1 MPEST
6 EVSDPAADRAS
17 GTGGVEGAVPRAGET
32 PAACQLAD
40 VPAAFDRAAAT
51 YDRMVNLNPGYHR
64 HLQAAADALVEKL
77 PVGSG
82 LTVVD
87 LGCGSG
93 ASTDALVN
101 SMGHRG
107 QAYTAI
113 GVDGSAGMLEQAR
126 SKPWPTWV
134 SFAQAR
140 AEELSR
146 VVGEGGHGAD
156 GAVGAAGNGSHGSAG
171 AGGSDAVVAGVLA
184 AYLFRNVADR
194 DAVLRSVWELLAP
207 GGVLV
212 VQDYSVAGS
221 PKARARWNAVS
232 WSVVIPLSKVI
243 NRDTGIY
250 RYLWRSVLDND
261 SVDDFAARM
270 IGAGYTEVEHRTAGG
285 WQRDILHTFRGRK
298 PA

>member
-1 MPEST
+1 MTATPHPGVST
-6 EVSDPAADRAS
+6 ADPGSDTARTDSSRAD
-17 GTGGVEGAVPRAGET
+17 VPRTDAAPSAVAGEIR
-32 PAACQLAD
+32 D

-51 YDRMVNLNPGYHR
+51 YDTMVNLNPGYHR
-64 HLQAAADALVEKL
+64 HLQSAADALAEKL
-77 PVGSG
+77 PAGPG
-82 LTVVD
+82 LTVID

-107 QAYTAI
+107 HAFTAV
-113 GVDGSAGMLEQAR
+113 GVDGSAGMLTEAR

-134 SFAQAR
+134 SFQQSR
-140 AEELSR
+140 AEELP
-146 VVGEGGHGAD
+146 AL
-156 GAVGAAGNGSHGSAG
+156 AGSLPQVS
-171 AGGSDAVVAGVLA
+171 GVLA
-184 AYLFRNVADR
+184 AYLFRNVSDR

-212 VQDYSVAGS
+212 VQDYSVSGS
-221 PKARARWNAVS
+221 SMARAVWNAVS

-243 NRDTGIY
+243 NRDTAIY

-261 SVDDFAARM
+261 AVDVFTDRM
-270 IGAGYTEVEHRTAGG
+270 QRAGFVDVEHRTVDG

>member
-1 MPEST
+1 
-6 EVSDPAADRAS
+6 
-17 GTGGVEGAVPRAGET
+17 
-32 PAACQLAD
+32 
-40 VPAAFDRAAAT
+40 
-51 YDRMVNLNPGYHR
+51 MVNLNPGYHR
-64 HLQAAADALVEKL
+64 HLQSAADALVERL
-77 PVGSG
+77 PDGSG

-134 SFAQAR
+134 SFAEAR
-140 AEELSR
+140 AEDLSR
-146 VVGEGGHGAD
+146 VVGVAGTDSGGT
-156 GAVGAAGNGSHGSAG
+156 AAPGGNGSHDPADPAATG
-171 AGGSDAVVAGVLA
+171 ALAGVLA
-184 AYLFRNVADR
+184 AYLFRNVSDR

-261 SVDDFAARM
+261 SVDEFTARM
-270 IGAGYTEVEHRTAGG
+270 LAAGYVDVEHRTAGG
-285 WQRDILHTFRGRK
+285 WQRGILHTFRGRK
-298 PA
+298 PV

>member
-1 MPEST
+1 VT
-6 EVSDPAADRAS
+6 DV
-17 GTGGVEGAVPRAGET
+17 TGRDVD
-32 PAACQLAD
+32 LAD

-51 YDRMVNLNPGYHR
+51 YDVMVNLNPGYHR
-64 HLQAAADALVEKL
+64 HLQSAANALAEAL
-77 PVGSG
+77 PAGSAP
-82 LTVVD
+82 TVVD

-107 QAYTAI
+107 QAYAAI
-113 GVDGSAGMLEQAR
+113 GVDGSAGMLAEAR

-134 SFAQAR
+134 SFTQAR
-140 AEELSR
+140 AEDLSSVTESLPGLR
-146 VVGEGGHGAD
+146 GT
-156 GAVGAAGNGSHGSAG
+156 NGGSAD
-171 AGGSDAVVAGVLA
+171 GGSDGVAGVLA
-184 AYLFRNVADR
+184 AYLFRNIEDR
-194 DAVLRSVWELLAP
+194 DAVLRSVWDLLAP

-221 PKARARWNAVS
+221 SSARAIWNAVS

-243 NRDTGIY
+243 NRDTSIY

-261 SVDDFAARM
+261 SVDVFAGRM
-270 IGAGYTEVEHRTAGG
+270 QRAGFVDVEHRTVDG
-285 WQRDILHTFRGRK
+285 WQRDILHTYRGRK

>member
-1 MPEST
+1 MTEST
-6 EVSDPAADRAS
+6 ARDH
-17 GTGGVEGAVPRAGET
+17 GI
-32 PAACQLAD
+32 AD

-51 YDRMVNLNPGYHR
+51 YDVMVNLNPGYHR
-64 HLQAAADALVEKL
+64 HLQSAADALAESL
-77 PVGSG
+77 PAGRG

-107 QAYTAI
+107 HAYAAI
-113 GVDGSAGMLEQAR
+113 GIDGSAGMLAEAR

-140 AEELSR
+140 AEELASVTESLPGIR
-146 VVGEGGHGAD
+146 VQASGD
-156 GAVGAAGNGSHGSAG
+156 NGSAG
-171 AGGSDAVVAGVLA
+171 PDPAAPGVAGVLA
-184 AYLFRNVADR
+184 AYLFRNIGDR
-194 DAVLRSVWELLAP
+194 DSVLRSVWDLLAP

-221 PKARARWNAVS
+221 SSARWTWNAVS

-243 NRDTGIY
+243 NRDTSIY

-261 SVDDFAARM
+261 SVDVFADRM
-270 IGAGYTEVEHRTAGG
+270 QRAGFIDVEHRTVDG

>member
-1 MPEST
+1 LT
-6 EVSDPAADRAS
+6 EL
-17 GTGGVEGAVPRAGET
+17 TGRDLGI
-32 PAACQLAD
+32 AD

-51 YDRMVNLNPGYHR
+51 YDVMVNLNPGYHR
-64 HLQAAADALVEKL
+64 HLQSAADALAESL
-77 PVGSG
+77 PAGRG
-82 LTVVD
+82 LTVLD

-107 QAYTAI
+107 DAYTAV
-113 GVDGSAGMLEQAR
+113 GVDGSAGMLAEAR

-140 AEELSR
+140 AEELGSVTESLPGLR
-146 VVGEGGHGAD
+146 GGTVGENASS
-156 GAVGAAGNGSHGSAG
+156 GSHG
-171 AGGSDAVVAGVLA
+171 VAGVLA
-184 AYLFRNVADR
+184 AYLFRNIGDR
-194 DAVLRSVWELLAP
+194 DAVLRSVWELLQP

-212 VQDYSVAGS
+212 VQDYSVTGS
-221 PKARARWNAVS
+221 PSARVMWNAVS

-243 NRDTGIY
+243 NRDTSIY

-261 SVDDFAARM
+261 SVDASTDRM
-270 IGAGYTEVEHRTAGG
+270 QRAGFVDVEHRTVDG

>member
-1 MPEST
+1 MT
-6 EVSDPAADRAS
+6 TRDL
-17 GTGGVEGAVPRAGET
+17 GVD
-32 PAACQLAD
+32 D
-40 VPAAFDRAAAT
+40 VPAAFDRAART
-51 YDRMVNLNPGYHR
+51 YDKMVNLNPGYHR
-64 HLQAAADALVEKL
+64 HLQSAADALVERL
-77 PVGSG
+77 PDGSG

-107 QAYTAI
+107 RAFTAVGI
-113 GVDGSAGMLEQAR
+113 DGSAGMLEEAR

-140 AEELSR
+140 AEDLSS
-146 VVGEGGHGAD
+146 VGGPLATTLRGGGAD
-156 GAVGAAGNGSHGSAG
+156 GNGSHGG
-171 AGGSDAVVAGVLA
+171 ASGVAGVLA
-184 AYLFRNVADR
+184 AYLFRNVVDR
-194 DAVLRSVWELLAP
+194 DAVLRAVWDLLAP
-207 GGVLV
+207 GGILV

-221 PKARARWNAVS
+221 ARARITWHAVS

-243 NRDTGIY
+243 GSDTGLY

-261 SVDDFAARM
+261 TVDHFAARM
-270 IGAGYTEVEHRTAGG
+270 LAGGFVDVEHRTVSG
-285 WQRDILHTFRGRK
+285 WQRRILHTFRARK

>member
-1 MPEST
+1 VSPVHPEPAL
-6 EVSDPAADRAS
+6 SDSVVAAATTGSDNAADH
-17 GTGGVEGAVPRAGET
+17 GI
-32 PAACQLAD
+32 AD

-64 HLQAAADALVEKL
+64 HLQSAADALVERL
-77 PVGSG
+77 PAGRG
-82 LTVVD
+82 LTVID

-107 QAYTAI
+107 QTYTAV
-113 GVDGSAGMLEQAR
+113 GVDGSAGMLEEAR

-140 AEELSR
+140 AEDLPELLTSLPGVR
-146 VVGEGGHGAD
+146 GARSGDRGTLETNGHGGSSGARGPD
-156 GAVGAAGNGSHGSAG
+156 GTVG
-171 AGGSDAVVAGVLA
+171 VAGVLA

-194 DAVLRSVWELLAP
+194 DAVLRSVWDLLTP
-207 GGVLV
+207 GGALV

-221 PKARARWNAVS
+221 PQARARWNAVS

-243 NRDTGIY
+243 NRDTGLY

-261 SVDDFAARM
+261 SVDEFAARM
-270 IGAGYTEVEHRTAGG
+270 MAAGFVDVEHRTAGG

>member
-1 MPEST
+1 MT
-6 EVSDPAADRAS
+6 DVADRDL
-17 GTGGVEGAVPRAGET
+17 GID
-32 PAACQLAD
+32 D

-51 YDRMVNLNPGYHR
+51 YDVMVNLNPGYHR
-64 HLQAAADALVEKL
+64 HLQSAADALAESL
-77 PVGSG
+77 PAGRG

-107 QAYTAI
+107 QPYTAI
-113 GVDGSAGMLEQAR
+113 GVDGSAGMLAEAR

-134 SFAQAR
+134 SFAQGR
-140 AEELSR
+140 AEELSAVTESLPGLR
-146 VVGEGGHGAD
+146 SGASGE
-156 GAVGAAGNGSHGSAG
+156 NGSSAPHG
-171 AGGSDAVVAGVLA
+171 VAGVLA
-184 AYLFRNVADR
+184 AYLFRNIGDR
-194 DAVLRSVWELLAP
+194 DAVLRSVWDLLAP

-221 PKARARWNAVS
+221 SSARAMWSAVS
-232 WSVVIPLSKVI
+232 WSVVIPLSKII
-243 NRDTGIY
+243 NRDTSIY

-261 SVDDFAARM
+261 STDVFAARM
-270 IGAGYTEVEHRTAGG
+270 QRAGFVDVEHRTVDG
-285 WQRDILHTFRGRK
+285 WQRDILHTYRGRK

>member
-1 MPEST
+1 MSGVPHTPEL
-6 EVSDPAADRAS
+6 SDPDVAS
-17 GTGGVEGAVPRAGET
+17 VT
-32 PAACQLAD
+32 PASDGAGVAEVGD

-64 HLQAAADALVEKL
+64 HLQSAADALVEKL
-77 PVGSG
+77 PSGAG

-107 QAYTAI
+107 HAYRAV
-113 GVDGSAGMLEQAR
+113 GVDGSGGMLEQAR

-134 SFAQAR
+134 SFSQAR
-140 AEELSR
+140 AEELST
-146 VVGEGGHGAD
+146 VIGP
-156 GAVGAAGNGSHGSAG
+156 NGRSRP
-171 AGGSDAVVAGVLA
+171 VAGVLA
-184 AYLFRNVADR
+184 AYLFRNVDDR
-194 DAVLRSVWELLAP
+194 DAVLRSVWDLLMP

-221 PKARARWNAVS
+221 PHARTRWNVVS

-243 NRDTGIY
+243 NRDTGLY

-261 SVDDFAARM
+261 AVSQFAARM
-270 IGAGYTEVEHRTAGG
+270 LAAGFVDVEHRTAGG
-285 WQRDILHTFRGRK
+285 WQKGILHTYRGRK

>member
-1 MPEST
+1 MSGVPHTPEL
-6 EVSDPAADRAS
+6 SDPDVARATS
-17 GTGGVEGAVPRAGET
+17 GSDASDDLAP
-32 PAACQLAD
+32 AD

-64 HLQAAADALVEKL
+64 HLQSAADALVEKL
-77 PVGSG
+77 PDGPG

-107 QAYTAI
+107 QAYTAV

-134 SFAQAR
+134 SFAQSR
-140 AEELSR
+140 AEELAGVLAAAGRDRSGR
-146 VVGEGGHGAD
+146 VGEA
-156 GAVGAAGNGSHGSAG
+156 NGRPEHA
-171 AGGSDAVVAGVLA
+171 VAGVLA

-194 DAVLRSVWELLAP
+194 DAVLRSVWDLLMP

-221 PKARARWNAVS
+221 PRARARWNAVS

-243 NRDTGIY
+243 NRDTGLY

-261 SVDDFAARM
+261 SVDEFAARM
-270 IGAGYTEVEHRTAGG
+270 LAAGFVDVEHRTAGG
-285 WQRDILHTFRGRK
+285 WQKGILHTYRGRK

>member
-1 MPEST
+1 MT
-6 EVSDPAADRAS
+6 EL
-17 GTGGVEGAVPRAGET
+17 TGRDLGI
-32 PAACQLAD
+32 AD

-51 YDRMVNLNPGYHR
+51 YDVMVNLNPGYHR
-64 HLQAAADALVEKL
+64 HLQSAADALAESL
-77 PVGSG
+77 PAGPA

-107 QAYTAI
+107 QHYTAI
-113 GVDGSAGMLEQAR
+113 GVDGSAGMLAEAR

-134 SFAQAR
+134 SFTQSR
-140 AEELSR
+140 AEDLSSVAESLPGLR
-146 VVGEGGHGAD
+146 G
-156 GAVGAAGNGSHGSAG
+156 GAAGGNGSTGSPG
-171 AGGSDAVVAGVLA
+171 VAGVLA
-184 AYLFRNVADR
+184 AYLFRNIDDR
-194 DAVLRSVWELLAP
+194 DAVLRSVWDLLAP

-221 PKARARWNAVS
+221 SSARVTWNAVS
-232 WSVVIPLSKVI
+232 WSVVIPLSKII
-243 NRDTGIY
+243 NRDTSIY

-261 SVDDFAARM
+261 SVDVFAERM
-270 IGAGYTEVEHRTAGG
+270 QRAGFVDVEHRTVGG
-285 WQRDILHTFRGRK
+285 WQRGILHTYRGRK

>member
-1 MPEST
+1 MTEST
-6 EVSDPAADRAS
+6 ARDH
-17 GTGGVEGAVPRAGET
+17 GI
-32 PAACQLAD
+32 AD

-51 YDRMVNLNPGYHR
+51 YDVMVNLNPGYHR
-64 HLQAAADALVEKL
+64 HLQSAADALAESL
-77 PVGSG
+77 PTGRG

-107 QAYTAI
+107 HAYTAI
-113 GVDGSAGMLEQAR
+113 GIDGSAGMLAEAR

-140 AEELSR
+140 AEELSSVTGSLPGLR
-146 VVGEGGHGAD
+146 G
-156 GAVGAAGNGSHGSAG
+156 GAAGENGSAG
-171 AGGSDAVVAGVLA
+171 SDRASTGVAGVLA
-184 AYLFRNVADR
+184 AYLFRNIGDR
-194 DAVLRSVWELLAP
+194 DAVLRSVWDLLAP

-221 PKARARWNAVS
+221 SSARATWSAVS

-243 NRDTGIY
+243 NRDTSIY

-261 SVDDFAARM
+261 SVEVFADRM
-270 IGAGYTEVEHRTAGG
+270 QRAGFVDVEHRTVDG

>member
-1 MPEST
+1 MT
-6 EVSDPAADRAS
+6 EV
-17 GTGGVEGAVPRAGET
+17 TGRDLGI
-32 PAACQLAD
+32 AD

-51 YDRMVNLNPGYHR
+51 YDVMVNLNPGYHR
-64 HLQAAADALVEKL
+64 HLQSAADALAESL
-77 PVGSG
+77 PAGRA

-107 QAYTAI
+107 QPYTAI
-113 GVDGSAGMLEQAR
+113 GVDGSAGMLAEAR

-140 AEELSR
+140 AEELSSVTESLAGTAGRWVRRER
-146 VVGEGGHGAD
+146 VESAPHG
-156 GAVGAAGNGSHGSAG
+156 
-171 AGGSDAVVAGVLA
+171 VAGVLA
-184 AYLFRNVADR
+184 AYLFRNIGDR
-194 DAVLRSVWELLAP
+194 DAVLRSVWDLLAP

-221 PKARARWNAVS
+221 SSARVIWNAVS
-232 WSVVIPLSKVI
+232 WSVVIPLSKII
-243 NRDTGIY
+243 NRDTSIY

-261 SVDDFAARM
+261 SVDVFAARM
-270 IGAGYTEVEHRTAGG
+270 QRAGFVDVEHRTVDG
-285 WQRDILHTFRGRK
+285 WQRDILHTYRGRK

>member
-1 MPEST
+1 MTARELGIP
-6 EVSDPAADRAS
+6 
-17 GTGGVEGAVPRAGET
+17 
-32 PAACQLAD
+32 D
-40 VPAAFDRAAAT
+40 VPTAFDAAAAT

-77 PVGSG
+77 PEGRD
-82 LTVVD
+82 LTVID

-107 QAYTAI
+107 QAFTAI
-113 GVDGSAGMLEQAR
+113 GVDGSAGMLHEAR

-134 SFAQAR
+134 SFRQAR
-140 AEELSR
+140 AEDLSDIAR
-146 VVGEGGHGAD
+146 SLASGGVEGNGVYGSHGFH
-156 GAVGAAGNGSHGSAG
+156 GSNGSNGSHGS
-171 AGGSDAVVAGVLA
+171 GGSPGPYGGAAGVLA
-184 AYLFRNVADR
+184 AYLFRNVDDR
-194 DAVLRSVWELLAP
+194 DAVLRSVYDLLAP

-221 PKARARWNAVS
+221 SRARWVWSAVS
-232 WSVVIPLSKVI
+232 WSVVIPLSRVI
-243 NRDTGIY
+243 NSDTGLY

-261 SVDDFAARM
+261 SVPAFADRM
-270 IGAGYTEVEHRTAGG
+270 MACGFTDVETRTADG
-285 WQRDILHTFRGRK
+285 WQYGILHTYRGRR

>member
-1 MPEST
+1 MSPVHPEPAL
-6 EVSDPAADRAS
+6 SDSVVAAAT
-17 GTGGVEGAVPRAGET
+17 TGSDNSEDHGVD
-32 PAACQLAD
+32 D

-64 HLQAAADALVEKL
+64 HLQSAADALIERL
-77 PVGSG
+77 PAGRG
-82 LTVVD
+82 LTVID

-107 QAYTAI
+107 QSYTAL
-113 GVDGSAGMLEQAR
+113 GVDGSAGMLEEAR

-134 SFAQAR
+134 TFAQAR
-140 AEELSR
+140 AEELPELLS
-146 VVGEGGHGAD
+146 
-156 GAVGAAGNGSHGSAG
+156 
-171 AGGSDAVVAGVLA
+171 SDAAEASGTSGVAGVLA

-194 DAVLRSVWELLAP
+194 DAVLRSVWELLTP

-221 PKARARWNAVS
+221 PQARARWNAVS

-243 NRDTGIY
+243 NRDTRLY

-261 SVDDFAARM
+261 SVDEFADRM
-270 IGAGYTEVEHRTAGG
+270 VAAGFVDVEHRTAGG

>member
-1 MPEST
+1 MT
-6 EVSDPAADRAS
+6 EL
-17 GTGGVEGAVPRAGET
+17 TGRDLGI
-32 PAACQLAD
+32 AD

-51 YDRMVNLNPGYHR
+51 YDVMVNLNPGYHR
-64 HLQAAADALVEKL
+64 HLQSAADALAESL
-77 PVGSG
+77 PSG
-82 LTVVD
+82 RALTVVD

-107 QAYTAI
+107 QPYTAI
-113 GVDGSAGMLEQAR
+113 GVDGSAGMLAEAR

-140 AEELSR
+140 AENLSSVTESLPGLR
-146 VVGEGGHGAD
+146 GGGAEE
-156 GAVGAAGNGSHGSAG
+156 NGSSGSPG
-171 AGGSDAVVAGVLA
+171 VAGVLA
-184 AYLFRNVADR
+184 AYLFRNIDDR
-194 DAVLRSVWELLAP
+194 DAVLRSVWDLLAP

-221 PKARARWNAVS
+221 SSARVTWNAVS
-232 WSVVIPLSKVI
+232 WSVVIPLSKII
-243 NRDTGIY
+243 NRDTSIY

-261 SVDDFAARM
+261 SVDVFAARM
-270 IGAGYTEVEHRTAGG
+270 QRAGFVDVEHRTVDG
-285 WQRDILHTFRGRK
+285 WQRDILHTYRGRK

>member
-1 MPEST
+1 MT
-6 EVSDPAADRAS
+6 EL
-17 GTGGVEGAVPRAGET
+17 TGRDLGI
-32 PAACQLAD
+32 AD

-51 YDRMVNLNPGYHR
+51 YDVMVNLNPGYHR
-64 HLQAAADALVEKL
+64 HLQSAADALAESL
-77 PVGSG
+77 PAGRAP
-82 LTVVD
+82 TVVD

-107 QAYTAI
+107 QPYTAI
-113 GVDGSAGMLEQAR
+113 GVDGSAGMLAEAR

-140 AEELSR
+140 AEDLSSVTESLPDLR
-146 VVGEGGHGAD
+146 AARSGENSSSAPHG
-156 GAVGAAGNGSHGSAG
+156 
-171 AGGSDAVVAGVLA
+171 VAGVLA
-184 AYLFRNVADR
+184 AYLFRNIGDR

-221 PKARARWNAVS
+221 SSARVTWNAVS
-232 WSVVIPLSKVI
+232 WSVVIPLSKII
-243 NRDTGIY
+243 NRDTSIY

-261 SVDDFAARM
+261 STDVFAARM
-270 IGAGYTEVEHRTAGG
+270 QRAGFVDVEHRTVDG
-285 WQRDILHTFRGRK
+285 WQRDILHTYRGRK

>member
-1 MPEST
+1 LT
-6 EVSDPAADRAS
+6 EL
-17 GTGGVEGAVPRAGET
+17 TGRDLGI
-32 PAACQLAD
+32 AD

-51 YDRMVNLNPGYHR
+51 YDVMVNLNPGYHR
-64 HLQAAADALVEKL
+64 HLQSAADALAESL
-77 PVGSG
+77 PAGRG
-82 LTVVD
+82 LTVLD

-107 QAYTAI
+107 QAYAVI
-113 GVDGSAGMLEQAR
+113 GVDGSAGMLEEAR

-140 AEELSR
+140 AEELSSLTSTLIGSR
-146 VVGEGGHGAD
+146 AGGAPD
-156 GAVGAAGNGSHGSAG
+156 NGSHGGPSG
-171 AGGSDAVVAGVLA
+171 VAGVLA

-194 DAVLRSVWELLAP
+194 DEVLASVWDLLAP

-212 VQDYSVAGS
+212 VQDYSVTGS
-221 PKARARWNAVS
+221 PPARARWNVVS
-232 WSVVIPLSKVI
+232 WSVVIPLAKVI
-243 NRDTGIY
+243 NRNTDLY

-261 SVDDFAARM
+261 SVDEFAARM
-270 IGAGYTEVEHRTAGG
+270 MTAGFVDVEHRTAGG

>member
-1 MPEST
+1 MT
-6 EVSDPAADRAS
+6 ATRDH
-17 GTGGVEGAVPRAGET
+17 GI
-32 PAACQLAD
+32 AD

-51 YDRMVNLNPGYHR
+51 YDKMVNLNPGYHR
-64 HLQAAADALVEKL
+64 HLQSAADALVEKL
-77 PVGSG
+77 PAGRG

-107 QAYTAI
+107 ESYSAI
-113 GVDGSAGMLEQAR
+113 GVDGSAGMLEEAR

-134 SFAQAR
+134 SFEQAR
-140 AEELSR
+140 AENLATVPLTPRSP
-146 VVGEGGHGAD
+146 G
-156 GAVGAAGNGSHGSAG
+156 AG
-171 AGGSDAVVAGVLA
+171 AGVSGVLA
-184 AYLFRNVADR
+184 AYLFRNVDDR
-194 DAVLRSVWELLAP
+194 DAVLRSVWDLLMP

-221 PKARARWNAVS
+221 ARARRTWTAVS
-232 WSVVIPLSKVI
+232 WSVVIPLSKVV
-243 NRDTGIY
+243 NSDTGLY

-261 SVDDFAARM
+261 AVDVFAERM
-270 IGAGYTEVEHRTAGG
+270 QRVGFADVEHRTVGG
-285 WQRDILHTFRGRK
+285 WQSGILHTFRGCK

>member
-1 MPEST
+1 LT
-6 EVSDPAADRAS
+6 ELS
-17 GTGGVEGAVPRAGET
+17 GRDLGI
-32 PAACQLAD
+32 AD

-51 YDRMVNLNPGYHR
+51 YDVMVNLNPGYHR
-64 HLQAAADALVEKL
+64 HLQSAADALAESL
-77 PVGSG
+77 PAGRA

-113 GVDGSAGMLEQAR
+113 GVDGSAGMLAEAR

-140 AEELSR
+140 AEDLAS
-146 VVGEGGHGAD
+146 VGESLPGLRG
-156 GAVGAAGNGSHGSAG
+156 GAVGENGSSGSHG
-171 AGGSDAVVAGVLA
+171 VAGVLA
-184 AYLFRNVADR
+184 AYLFRNIGDR
-194 DAVLRSVWELLAP
+194 DALLRSVWDLLAP

-221 PKARARWNAVS
+221 SARVIWNAVS
-232 WSVVIPLSKVI
+232 WSVVIPLSKII
-243 NRDTGIY
+243 NRDTSIY

-261 SVDDFAARM
+261 SVDVFAARM
-270 IGAGYTEVEHRTAGG
+270 QRAGFVDVEHRTVDG
-285 WQRDILHTFRGRK
+285 WQRDILHTYRGRK

>member
-1 MPEST
+1 VT
-6 EVSDPAADRAS
+6 DVSDRDL
-17 GTGGVEGAVPRAGET
+17 GID
-32 PAACQLAD
+32 D

-51 YDRMVNLNPGYHR
+51 YDVMVNLNPGYHR
-64 HLQAAADALVEKL
+64 HLQSAADALAESL
-77 PVGSG
+77 PAGRG

-107 QAYTAI
+107 QPYTAI
-113 GVDGSAGMLEQAR
+113 GVDGSAGMLAEAR

-140 AEELSR
+140 AEELSAVTESLPGLR
-146 VVGEGGHGAD
+146 SSASGE
-156 GAVGAAGNGSHGSAG
+156 NGSSAPHP
-171 AGGSDAVVAGVLA
+171 VAGVLA
-184 AYLFRNVADR
+184 AYLFRNIGDR

-221 PKARARWNAVS
+221 SSARAMWSAVS
-232 WSVVIPLSKVI
+232 WSVVIPLSKII
-243 NRDTGIY
+243 NRDTSIY

-261 SVDDFAARM
+261 STDVFAARM
-270 IGAGYTEVEHRTAGG
+270 QRAGFVDVEHRTVDG
-285 WQRDILHTFRGRK
+285 WQRDILHTYRGRK

>member
-1 MPEST
+1 MTATPHPGVST
-6 EVSDPAADRAS
+6 ADPGPDTPRADTVRADTSRADTSRPDGSRSDRAR
-17 GTGGVEGAVPRAGET
+17 GVVDGEL
-32 PAACQLAD
+32 PD

-51 YDRMVNLNPGYHR
+51 YDTMVNLNPGYHR
-64 HLQAAADALVEKL
+64 HLQSAADALAEKL
-77 PVGSG
+77 PAGPG

-107 QAYTAI
+107 HAFTAV
-113 GVDGSAGMLEQAR
+113 GVDGSAGMLTEAR

-134 SFAQAR
+134 SFQQSR
-140 AEELSR
+140 AEELP
-146 VVGEGGHGAD
+146 AL
-156 GAVGAAGNGSHGSAG
+156 AGSLPPVS
-171 AGGSDAVVAGVLA
+171 GVLA
-184 AYLFRNVADR
+184 AYLFRNVSDR
-194 DAVLRSVWELLAP
+194 DAVLRSVWDLLAP

-212 VQDYSVAGS
+212 VQDYSVSGS
-221 PKARARWNAVS
+221 SSARVIWNAVS

-243 NRDTGIY
+243 NRDTAIY

-261 SVDDFAARM
+261 TVDVFTDRM
-270 IGAGYTEVEHRTAGG
+270 QRVGFVDVEHRTVDG

>member
-1 MPEST
+1 MTATPHSGVST
-6 EVSDPAADRAS
+6 ADPGADTPRADTPGADTNRADASSLDGSRFDPARS
-17 GTGGVEGAVPRAGET
+17 TGGGEPR
-32 PAACQLAD
+32 D
-40 VPAAFDRAAAT
+40 VPAEFDRAAAT
-51 YDRMVNLNPGYHR
+51 YDTMVNLNPGYHR
-64 HLQAAADALVEKL
+64 HLQSAADALAEKL
-77 PVGSG
+77 PAGPG

-107 QAYTAI
+107 HAFTAV
-113 GVDGSAGMLEQAR
+113 GVDGSAGMLTEAR

-134 SFAQAR
+134 SFRQSR
-140 AEELSR
+140 AEDLPALS
-146 VVGEGGHGAD
+146 
-156 GAVGAAGNGSHGSAG
+156 GSLPPVS
-171 AGGSDAVVAGVLA
+171 GVLA
-184 AYLFRNVADR
+184 SYLFRNVSDR

-212 VQDYSVAGS
+212 VQDYSVSGS
-221 PKARARWNAVS
+221 SSARAVWNAVS

-261 SVDDFAARM
+261 TVDEFTDRM
-270 IGAGYTEVEHRTAGG
+270 QRAGFVDVEHRTVDG

>member
-1 MPEST
+1 MNRVQSEP
-6 EVSDPAADRAS
+6 DH
-17 GTGGVEGAVPRAGET
+17 GI
-32 PAACQLAD
+32 AD

-51 YDRMVNLNPGYHR
+51 YDTMVNLNPGYHR
-64 HLQAAADALVEKL
+64 HLQSAADALVEKL
-77 PVGSG
+77 PEGRG

-107 QAYTAI
+107 QTYTAI
-113 GVDGSAGMLEQAR
+113 GVDGSAGMLAEAR
-126 SKPWPTWV
+126 AKPWPTWV

-140 AEELSR
+140 AEDLSSLMD
-146 VVGEGGHGAD
+146 GGDLD
-156 GAVGAAGNGSHGSAG
+156 G
-171 AGGSDAVVAGVLA
+171 VAGVPGGGPSAVAGVMA
-184 AYLFRNVADR
+184 AYLFRNLSDR
-194 DAVLRSVWELLAP
+194 DAVLSSVWDLLAP

-221 PKARARWNAVS
+221 PRARSTWTAVS
-232 WSVVIPLSKVI
+232 WSVVIPLAKVV
-243 NRDTGIY
+243 NRDTRLY

-261 SVDDFAARM
+261 AVDVFAERM
-270 IGAGYTEVEHRTAGG
+270 LAAGFVDVEHRTVGG
-285 WQRDILHTFRGRK
+285 WQAGILHTFRARK